1 MMNELSTYEAARAFN
16 VNPVTL
22 QRLAATGKLD
32 VRKDANG
39 HWRFSKVSLE
49 KWKCMRA
56 RKRSADRGR
65 RRQLQH
71 TEVGV

>member
-1 MMNELSTYEAARAFN
+1 MIELSTYEAARVFN

-39 HWRFSKVSLE
+39 HWRFSKASLE
-49 KWKCMRA
+49 KWKCTQRT
-56 RKRSADRGR
+56 RKLSADRAR
-65 RRQLQH
+65 RSQLRH
-71 TEVGV
+71 SKAGI